1 MSQEK
6 KSKTGL
12 WALFAKLGSK
22 LSSVLVK
29 VLKGFKFTKIGL
41 AGLSLAGYA
50 AVYTWKF
57 GLLLMIAIGF
67 HESGH
72 VWAMKKMGIK
82 TKGFYFLPFIGGAAI
97 AEEQYKTY
105 GENAYIAIMGPIW
118 GALLAGLCAG
128 AYWITGIPMLAA
140 AAAWMATLNLFNLL
154 PITPLDGG
162 QLVRS
167 IAFSIHKN
175 VGVAFLTLSMLG
187 GIFIMWKLH
196 IGLFALILLVGGFEL
211 FWEVRLRFKMAQV
224 RAGTR
229 SKWDGIPTSHLD
241 SEQPDGLKH
250 YPDSMK
256 AAQLA
261 LTACSYVCT
270 LAVLVAILFMMKG
283 VPGADLAANFLE

>member
-6 KSKTGL
+6 KSRAGL

-50 AVYTWKF
+50 AVFNWKF

-105 GENAYIAIMGPIW
+105 GENAYVAIMGPIW
-118 GALLAGLCAG
+118 GAFLAGICAV
-128 AYWITGIPMLAA
+128 AYGITGVPMLAA

-167 IAFSIHKN
+167 IAFSIHKGL
-175 VGVAFLTLSMLG
+175 GVVFLVLSMLLAG
-187 GIFIMWKLH
+187 FVMYKLR
-196 IGLFALILLVGGFEL
+196 IGLFVLILLVGGLELFFEL
-211 FWEVRLRFKMAQV
+211 RYRFKMAQV

-229 SKWDGIPTSHLD
+229 NKWDGIPLD
-241 SEQPDGLKH
+241 RMDSSQPDGLKH
-250 YPDSMK
+250 YPDSMNGQK
-256 AAQLA
+256 LA
-261 LTACSYVCT
+261 LTAGSYVCT
-270 LAVLVAILFMMKG
+270 LAVLVTILTLMKD

>member
-6 KSKTGL
+6 KSRAGL
-12 WALFAKLGSK
+12 WAVFAKLGSK
-22 LSSVLVK
+22 LYSVLVK

-50 AVYTWKF
+50 AVFNWKF

-105 GENAYIAIMGPIW
+105 GENAYVAIMGPIW
-118 GALLAGLCAG
+118 GALLAGICAG

-167 IAFSIHKN
+167 IAFSIHKGL
-175 VGVAFLTLSMLG
+175 GVVFLVLSMLLG
-187 GIFIMWKLH
+187 GFIMYKLR
-196 IGLFALILLVGGFEL
+196 IGLFVLILLVGALELFFEL
-211 FWEVRLRFKMAQV
+211 RYRFKMAQV

-229 SKWDGIPTSHLD
+229 SKWDGIPTSHMD
-241 SEQPDGLKH
+241 HEQPDGLKH
-250 YPDSMK
+250 YPDSMNGK
-256 AAQLA
+256 KLA
-261 LTACSYVCT
+261 LTALSYVGT
-270 LAVLVAILFMMKG
+270 LAVLIAIVMLMKN

>member
-6 KSKTGL
+6 KSKAGL

-50 AVYTWKF
+50 AVFNWKF

-97 AEEQYKTY
+97 AEEQYKSY
-105 GENAYIAIMGPIW
+105 GENAYVAIMGPIW
-118 GALLAGLCAG
+118 GALLAGICAV
-128 AYWITGIPMLAA
+128 AYWITGLPMLAA
-140 AAAWMATLNLFNLL
+140 ASAWMATLNLFNLL

-167 IAFSIHKN
+167 IAFSIHKGL
-175 VGVAFLTLSMLG
+175 GVTFLVLSMILG
-187 GIFIMWKLH
+187 GIIMYKLR
-196 IGLFALILLVGGFEL
+196 IGLFVLILLVGGLEL
-211 FWEVRLRFKMAQV
+211 FLELRYRFRMARVRE
-224 RAGTR
+224 GTL
-229 SKWDGIPTSHLD
+229 SKWELPTSHLD
-241 SEQPDGLKH
+241 YDQPDGLKH

-256 AAQLA
+256 AKQLA
-261 LTACSYVCT
+261 LTSLSYVGT
-270 LAVLVAILFMMKG
+270 IAVLVTILMLMKD